1 MVSLDVYGSYNLI
14 NHSVTEFRMLVTCK
28 LLTYFS
34 RNNTNRK
41 SITIYATIETIKAS
55 QIHGPRTSGKK
66 SRFQR
71 EIESYF
77 LKINF

>member
-55 QIHGPRTSGKK
+55 QYTAREHQEKNQDFK
-66 SRFQR
+66 EKLSRIF
-71 EIESYF
+71 
-77 LKINF
+77 